1 MRARRVRDVHRPRG
15 RRARALVPGA
25 PRRSPGCP
33 DHDSRRHGR
42 GRASPS
48 APAGVRGARRRPV
61 RLLHAGHPPHRSGAS
76 RGPAESHAPGDQ
88 GGARGQ
94 PLPLHRVHEDPRRRR
109 ARRLADRGSTM
120 SDDPRRSSEG
130 KHEFAVIGRPLPK
143 IDAWAKVIGET
154 KYADDLFLP
163 RMAYGR
169 LLRSPHGHAL
179 IKRIDTSQDEEAL
192 CTEKVRMVGDAVAA
206 VAAVDEETAERACRL
221 IDVEY
226 EPLRALMSIE
236 ESLAHPEVRIHEYGD
251 GPNVHKNVALQFGDV
266 EAAFARADLVRED
279 VFFYE
284 GNTHLPMEQHA
295 AVAQWGADGKLTLWS
310 STQTPHYV
318 HRLLARILDV
328 PAAHIRVIATAVGGG
343 FGGKLDPFAHEIAA
357 CKLSQLIGRP
367 VKIACTREEVF
378 YIHRGRHPV
387 LMWIKTGFTREGDIT
402 GCHLRTWLDG
412 GAYGSYG
419 VASTFYT
426 GVINPV
432 TYKMPVYKFEG
443 ARVFTNKPPCG
454 PKRGHGTPQ
463 PRFALEC
470 QLDKAAEQLGL
481 DPAEMRKRILAEP
494 FTKTA
499 NHLTVTTIGLGEC
512 IDRVVEASG
521 WRTKWRGFRSEGAP
535 TEPPPE
541 PGCAGGARARTRRG
555 IGIAC
560 SAYLTGAGTA
570 VYWNSMPHSGVI
582 LRADRSG
589 GVAVLCG
596 ATDIGQGSDSILAYL
611 PAEILGIDP
620 KDVHVHPA
628 DTSLTPVDLGSYSSR
643 VTLMCGMAAIQA
655 SQRLREVIAQAVAR
669 KLEVEPGAL
678 AFRERK
684 VGVAA
689 DWERAV
695 PFAQAVELAEAMHG
709 VLAFAG
715 SYAPPKRAGKYKG
728 GGVGPSPCYSYSA
741 CVVEL
746 SVDEETGEIE
756 LHDVWIGHDLGRALN
771 PLLAEGQIEGSVY
784 MGIGEALME
793 GQIFRKGVHKNP
805 SLLEYKSPTTLE
817 TPEIHTFLVET
828 DDPEGPFG
836 AKEAGQGPLLPVI
849 PAIANAVYHAV
860 GVRCDEVPITPEMIL
875 KGLELRR
882 QGRPARVGPA
892 RIPLFTFKAPVVV
905 ESAFGQPAD
914 AIAVRPF
921 QP

>member
-1 MRARRVRDVHRPRG
+1 MTKRFTVV
-15 RRARALVPGA
+15 
-25 PRRSPGCP
+25 
-33 DHDSRRHGR
+33 
-42 GRASPS
+42 
-48 APAGVRGARRRPV
+48 
-61 RLLHAGHPPHRSGAS
+61 
-76 RGPAESHAPGDQ
+76 
-88 GGARGQ
+88 GQ
-94 PLPLHRVHEDPRRRR
+94 
-109 ARRLADRGSTM
+109 
-120 SDDPRRSSEG
+120 
-130 KHEFAVIGRPLPK
+130 PLPK
-143 IDAWAKVIGET
+143 IDAWGKVTGDT
-154 KYADDLFLP
+154 RYADDLVLP
-163 RMAYGR
+163 RLAFGK
-169 LLRSPHGHAL
+169 LLRSPHAHAR
-179 IKRIDTSQDEEAL
+179 ITRIDTTRARALPGVYAVITGADLPRVKFGILPVSQDEEAL

-206 VAAVDEETAERACRL
+206 VAAVNEETADRACRL
-221 IDVEY
+221 IEVDY
-226 EPLRALMSIE
+226 APLPALMSIQ

-266 EAAFARADLVRED
+266 EAAFAAADLVRED

-295 AVAQWGADGKLTLWS
+295 AVAHATPDGKLTLWS

-318 HRLLARILDV
+318 HRLLAKILEM
-328 PAAHIRVIATAVGGG
+328 PAAHIRVIAAAVGGG
-343 FGGKLDPFAHEIAA
+343 FGGKLDPFSHEIAA
-357 CKLSQLIGRP
+357 CRLSQLIGRP

-387 LMWIKTGFTREGDIT
+387 LMWIKTGFTKAGDIT
-402 GCHLRTWLDG
+402 GCHLKTWLDG

-463 PRFALEC
+463 PRFALEV

-481 DPAEMRKRILAEP
+481 DPADMRRRILVEP

-512 IDRVVEASG
+512 IDRVVEASR
-521 WRTKWRGFRSEGAP
+521 WRDKAP
-535 TEPPPE
+535 RYAAAQAEPSKPLWQP
-541 PGCAGGARARTRRG
+541 RRRRG
-555 IGIAC
+555 VGIAC
-560 SAYLTGAGTA
+560 SSYMTGAGTA
-570 VYWNSMPHSGVI
+570 IYWNSMPHSGVV

-589 GVAVLCG
+589 GVTVLCG

-611 PAEILGIDP
+611 VAEVLGLDP

-643 VTLMCGMAAIQA
+643 VTLMCGHAAIQA
-655 SQRLREVIAQAVAR
+655 AERLRAVVFKAVAA
-669 KLEVEPGAL
+669 KLEVDAATLEA
-678 AFRERK
+678 RERK
-684 VGVAA
+684 VGVAH
-689 DWERAV
+689 DWDKAVDFARA
-695 PFAQAVELAEAMHG
+695 AELAEAMHG

-746 SVDEETGEIE
+746 SVDEDTGEVE
-756 LHDVWIGHDLGRALN
+756 LHDVWIAHDIGRALN
-771 PLLAEGQIEGSVY
+771 PLLVEGQVEGSVY

-793 GQIFRKGVHKNP
+793 AQVFRKNVHKAP
-805 SLLEYKSPTTLE
+805 SMLEYKTPTTLE
-817 TPEIHTFLVET
+817 TPEIHTILVET

-836 AKEAGQGPLLPVI
+836 AKEAGQGPLLPVM
-849 PAIANAVYHAV
+849 PAIANAIYQAV
-860 GVRCDEVPITPEMIL
+860 GVRVDEIPITPEKVL
-875 KGLELRR
+875 KGLELKR
-882 QGRPARVGPA
+882 QGKPARVGPD
-892 RIPLFTFKAPVVV
+892 RVPLFTFKEPIVV
-905 ESAFGQPAD
+905 ESAFGAPAE

-921 QP
+921 ADPQT

>member
-1 MRARRVRDVHRPRG
+1 MSKRFSVV
-15 RRARALVPGA
+15 
-25 PRRSPGCP
+25 
-33 DHDSRRHGR
+33 
-42 GRASPS
+42 
-48 APAGVRGARRRPV
+48 
-61 RLLHAGHPPHRSGAS
+61 
-76 RGPAESHAPGDQ
+76 
-88 GGARGQ
+88 GQ
-94 PLPLHRVHEDPRRRR
+94 
-109 ARRLADRGSTM
+109 
-120 SDDPRRSSEG
+120 
-130 KHEFAVIGRPLPK
+130 PLPK
-143 IDAWAKVIGET
+143 IDAWGKVIGDT
-154 KYADDLFLP
+154 RYADDLVLP
-163 RMAYGR
+163 RMAFGK
-169 LLRSPHGHAL
+169 LLRSPHAHAR
-179 IKRIDTSQDEEAL
+179 ITRIDTTRAKAVPGVYAVITGADLPRVKFGILPVSQDEEAL
-192 CTEKVRMVGDAVAA
+192 CTDKVRMVGDAVAA
-206 VAAVDEETAERACRL
+206 VAAVDEETADRACRV
-221 IDVEY
+221 IEVDY
-226 EPLRALMSIE
+226 EPLRALMSIQ

-266 EAAFARADLVRED
+266 EAAFAAADLVRED

-295 AVAQWGADGKLTLWS
+295 AVAHATPDGKLTLWS

-318 HRLLARILDV
+318 HRLLAKILDM
-328 PAAHIRVIATAVGGG
+328 PAAHIRVIAAPVGGG
-343 FGGKLDPFAHEIAA
+343 FGGKLDPFAHEIVA
-357 CKLSQLIGRP
+357 CRLSQLIGRP

-387 LMWIKTGFTREGDIT
+387 LMWIKTGFTKTGDIT
-402 GCHLRTWLDG
+402 GCHLKTWLDG

-443 ARVFTNKPPCG
+443 ARIFTNKPPCG

-463 PRFALEC
+463 PRFALEV

-481 DPAEMRKRILAEP
+481 DPADMRRRILVEP

-512 IDRVVEASG
+512 IDKVVEASG
-521 WRTKWRGFRSEGAP
+521 WRDKHARYRAAAR
-535 TEPPPE
+535 TEPGKPLWQS
-541 PGCAGGARARTRRG
+541 RRRRG

-560 SAYLTGAGTA
+560 SSYMTGAGTA
-570 VYWNSMPHSGVI
+570 IYWNSMPHSGVV

-589 GVAVLCG
+589 GVTVLCG

-611 PAEILGIDP
+611 VAEVLGLDP

-643 VTLMCGMAAIQA
+643 VTLMCGQAAIQA
-655 SQRLREVIAQAVAR
+655 AERLRAVIFRAVAA
-669 KLEVEPGAL
+669 KLEVPMDSLVA
-678 AFRERK
+678 RERR
-684 VGVAA
+684 VGASN
-689 DWERAV
+689 DWEKAV
-695 PFAQAVELAEAMHG
+695 DFAKAVELGEAMHG

-746 SVDEETGEIE
+746 SVDEDTGEVE
-756 LHDVWIGHDLGRALN
+756 LHDVWIAHDIGRALN
-771 PLLAEGQIEGSVY
+771 PLLVEGQVEGSVY

-793 GQIFRKGVHKNP
+793 AQVFRKHVHKAP
-805 SLLEYKSPTTLE
+805 SMLEYKSPTTLE
-817 TPEIHTFLVET
+817 TPEIHTILVDT

-836 AKEAGQGPLLPVI
+836 AKEAGQGPLLPVM
-849 PAIANAVYHAV
+849 PAIANAIYQAV
-860 GVRCDEVPITPEMIL
+860 GVRVDEIPITPEKVL
-875 KGLELRR
+875 KGLELKG
-882 QGRPARVGPA
+882 QGKSARVGPD
-892 RIPLFTFKAPVVV
+892 RVPLFTFKEPLVV
-905 ESAFGQPAD
+905 ESAFGAPAE

-921 QP
+921 ADPQS

>member
-1 MRARRVRDVHRPRG
+1 MTKRFTVV
-15 RRARALVPGA
+15 
-25 PRRSPGCP
+25 
-33 DHDSRRHGR
+33 
-42 GRASPS
+42 
-48 APAGVRGARRRPV
+48 
-61 RLLHAGHPPHRSGAS
+61 
-76 RGPAESHAPGDQ
+76 
-88 GGARGQ
+88 GQ
-94 PLPLHRVHEDPRRRR
+94 
-109 ARRLADRGSTM
+109 
-120 SDDPRRSSEG
+120 
-130 KHEFAVIGRPLPK
+130 PLPK
-143 IDAWAKVIGET
+143 IDAWGKVTGDT
-154 KYADDLFLP
+154 RYADDLVLP
-163 RMAYGR
+163 RLAFGK
-169 LLRSPHGHAL
+169 LLRSPHAHAR
-179 IKRIDTSQDEEAL
+179 ITRIDTTRARALPGVYAVITGADLPRVKFGILPVSQDEEAL

-206 VAAVDEETAERACRL
+206 VAAVNEETADRACRL
-221 IDVEY
+221 IEVDY
-226 EPLRALMSIE
+226 APLPALMSIQ

-266 EAAFARADLVRED
+266 EAAFAAADLVRED

-295 AVAQWGADGKLTLWS
+295 AVAHATPDGKLTLWS

-318 HRLLARILDV
+318 HRLLAKILEM
-328 PAAHIRVIATAVGGG
+328 PAAHIRVIAPAVGGG
-343 FGGKLDPFAHEIAA
+343 FGGKLDPFSHEIAA
-357 CKLSQLIGRP
+357 CRLSQLIGRP

-387 LMWIKTGFTREGDIT
+387 LMWIKTGFTKAGDIT
-402 GCHLRTWLDG
+402 GCHLKTWLDG

-463 PRFALEC
+463 PRFALEV

-481 DPAEMRKRILAEP
+481 DPADMRRRILVEP

-512 IDRVVEASG
+512 IDRVVEASR
-521 WRTKWRGFRSEGAP
+521 WRDKAP
-535 TEPPPE
+535 RYAAAQAEPSKPLWQP
-541 PGCAGGARARTRRG
+541 RRRRG
-555 IGIAC
+555 VGIAC
-560 SAYLTGAGTA
+560 SSYMTGAGTA
-570 VYWNSMPHSGVI
+570 IYWNSMPHSGVV

-589 GVAVLCG
+589 GVTVLCG

-611 PAEILGIDP
+611 VAEVLGLDP

-643 VTLMCGMAAIQA
+643 VTLMCGHAAIQA
-655 SQRLREVIAQAVAR
+655 AERLRAVVFKAVAA
-669 KLEVEPGAL
+669 KLEVDAATLEA
-678 AFRERK
+678 RERK
-684 VGVAA
+684 VGVAH
-689 DWERAV
+689 DWDKAV
-695 PFAQAVELAEAMHG
+695 DFARAVELGEAMHG

-746 SVDEETGEIE
+746 SVDEDTGEVE
-756 LHDVWIGHDLGRALN
+756 LHDVWIAHDIGRALN
-771 PLLAEGQIEGSVY
+771 PLLVEGQVEGSVY

-793 GQIFRKGVHKNP
+793 AQVFRKNVHKAP
-805 SLLEYKSPTTLE
+805 SMLEYKTPTTLE
-817 TPEIHTFLVET
+817 TPEIHTILVET

-836 AKEAGQGPLLPVI
+836 AKEAGQGPLLPVM
-849 PAIANAVYHAV
+849 PAIANAIYQAV
-860 GVRCDEVPITPEMIL
+860 GVRVDEIPITPEKVL
-875 KGLELRR
+875 KGLELKR
-882 QGRPARVGPA
+882 QGKPARVGPD
-892 RIPLFTFKAPVVV
+892 RVPLFTFKEPIVV
-905 ESAFGQPAD
+905 ESAFGAPAE

-921 QP
+921 ADSQT